1 MAVHEPDLPY
11 LPPSTAEYQG
21 APVLLGKSCEIQA
34 RVVSEG
40 SGEIRAL
47 SAEYTKVLQTA
58 DTYSLLQESQAEL

>member
-34 RVVSEG
+34 RVVN
-40 SGEIRAL
+40 GEEEWGRDGL
-47 SAEYTKVLQTA
+47 GVWDYQMQTLIHRME
-58 DTYSLLQESQAEL
+58 DRKSVV